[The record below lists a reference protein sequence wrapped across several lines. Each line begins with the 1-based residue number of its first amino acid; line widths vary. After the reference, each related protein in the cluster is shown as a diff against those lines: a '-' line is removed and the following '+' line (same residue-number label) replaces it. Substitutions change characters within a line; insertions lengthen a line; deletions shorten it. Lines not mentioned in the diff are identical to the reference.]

1 MEYSS
6 FIVFYDVSDSSKF
19 NMNLFLEEKLKM
31 FDSIEEAFED
41 INDFIHKYNYL
52 MNYLNK
58 DYIYSLQ
65 TTIKECEIH
74 LRENEFKIVGE
85 TKNKEFRIV
94 VKKVH
99 TE

>member
-6 FIVFYDVSDSSKF
+6 FIVFYDVSDTKKF
-19 NMNLFLEEKLKM
+19 NINKFLEEKLKM
-31 FDSIEEAFED
+31 FDTLEEAFED
-41 INDFIHKYNYL
+41 IDEFIHKYNYL

-58 DYIYSLQ
+58 EYIYEIQ
-65 TTIKECEIH
+65 DTIKECESH

-94 VKKVH
+94 IKKVH
-99 TE
+99 SE